1 MIKRNMKI
9 IKLFFLLISV
19 LFCFTGCSDHEL
31 GLILLNSVPITQ
43 NNITHDQ
50 KIFRTNSK
58 VYYIFIAPKKMTNDL
73 IRVQV
78 SKMTDKAPLGGYEVI
93 RTNDYRLMRDERYYY
108 TNSYTFYEKGRY
120 LIQVFSHDDFARPL
134 AYNDFYVK

>member
-1 MIKRNMKI
+1 M
-9 IKLFFLLISV
+9 S
-19 LFCFTGCSDHEL
+19 GCAKHEH
-31 GLILLNSVPITQ
+31 GLILFNSVPITQ
-43 NNITHDQ
+43 NNIVHDQ
-50 KIFRTNSK
+50 KSFRTDSRI
-58 VYYIFIAPKKMTNDL
+58 YYIFIAPKKLTNDL

-120 LIQVFSHDDFARPL
+120 LMQVFSHDDFVRPL

>member
-1 MIKRNMKI
+1 MKI
-9 IKLFFLLISV
+9 IKQFSLFLLIL
-19 LFCFTGCSDHEL
+19 LFLSGCAKHEH
-31 GLILLNSVPITQ
+31 GLILFNSVPITQ
-43 NNITHDQ
+43 NNIVHDQ
-50 KIFRTNSK
+50 KSFRADSRI
-58 VYYIFIAPKKMTNDL
+58 YYIFIAPKKLTNDL

-120 LIQVFSHDDFARPL
+120 LMQVFSHDDFVRPL